1 MKMNVLTFTSLF
13 PNSLVPNFS
22 AFVARRMSSWAARHA
37 KRWAVIAPVPYF
49 PQLPISTP
57 WDLYSKISREEKL
70 GTWRVLHPRYF
81 MVPTVGT
88 RMQGIS
94 MALFSLRYV
103 RRLIRDEKRFD
114 LVDAHYVYP
123 DGYAALKVAKA
134 LGIPLVVS
142 ARGTDINLYP
152 NLPGI
157 RNKIRKVLRE
167 ADAVVGVSHALVDR
181 MIELGAS
188 PDRCYYI
195 PNGVDLTAFNPADGS
210 RSGRPTRRLL
220 AVGNLKPEKGFSL
233 LLEAINILKSEHPDL
248 RLSIVGSGPEE
259 SRLRAKCSQ
268 LGIQDKVTFLGAIP
282 HSEMPEHY
290 RRADVFCLSSLRE
303 GCPNVIMEAH
313 ATGLP
318 VAATPVGGVPEL
330 VRDGVNGFLAKG
342 HSPEAI
348 AHAIDRAI
356 DRIWDSDE
364 IRSTVANRSWEK
376 VADEIEAVFQKV
388 LSKR

>member
-1 MKMNVLTFTSLF
+1 MNVLTFTSLF
-13 PNSLVPNFS
+13 PNSIVPNFS

-37 KRWAVIAPVPYF
+37 ERWAVIAPVPYF

-57 WDLYSKISREEKL
+57 WDLYSKVSREEKL
-70 GTWRVLHPRYF
+70 GTWRVLHPRYL
-81 MVPTVGT
+81 MLPKLGT
-88 RMQGIS
+88 RMQGTS

-103 RRLIRDEKRFD
+103 RRLISDEKGFD

-157 RNKIRKVLRE
+157 RNKIRKVLDE
-167 ADAVVGVSHALVDR
+167 ADAVVGVSQALVDR

-188 PDRCYYI
+188 SDRCHLI
-195 PNGVDLTAFNPADGS
+195 PNGVNLNEFRPIN
-210 RSGRPTRRLL
+210 RSSSGYPSRRLL
-220 AVGNLKPEKGFSL
+220 AVGNLKPEKGFPS
-233 LLEAINILKSEHPDL
+233 LLEAVNILKSEHPDL
-248 RLSIVGSGPEE
+248 RLSIIGSGPEE

-268 LGIQDKVTFLGAIP
+268 LGIEDNVTFLGAIA

-303 GCPNVIMEAH
+303 GCPNVVMEAL
-313 ATGLP
+313 ATGIP
-318 VAATPVGGVPEL
+318 VAATPVGGVPEI
-330 VRDGVNGFLAKG
+330 VEDGVNGFLAYD

-348 AHAIDRAI
+348 AHAITQVIERAWI
-356 DRIWDSDE
+356 PDE
-364 IRSTVANRSWEK
+364 IRSTIANRSWEK
-376 VADEIEAVFQKV
+376 VSDEIEAVFQEV
-388 LSKR
+388 VSRT

>member
-1 MKMNVLTFTSLF
+1 MNVLTFTSLF
-13 PNSLVPNFS
+13 PNSIVPNFS
-22 AFVARRMSSWAARHA
+22 AFIARRMASWAARHA
-37 KRWAVIAPVPYF
+37 KRWAVVAPVPYF
-49 PQLPISTP
+49 PHLPISTP
-57 WDLYSKISREEKL
+57 WDLYSKISWEEKL
-70 GTWRVLHPRYF
+70 GIWRVLHPRYF
-81 MVPTVGT
+81 MVPKVGT
-88 RMQGIS
+88 RMQGTS

-103 RRLIRDEKRFD
+103 KRLIRDEKRFD

-195 PNGVDLTAFNPADGS
+195 PNGVDLNAFRPADGS
-210 RSGRPTRRLL
+210 RSGRPIRRLL
-220 AVGNLKPEKGFSL
+220 AVGNLKPEKGFPL
-233 LLEAINILKSEHPDL
+233 LLEAIKILTSEHPDL

-259 SRLRAKCSQ
+259 SRLRAKRGQ
-268 LGIQDKVTFLGAIP
+268 LGIQEQIRFLGAIP

-313 ATGLP
+313 ATGIP
-318 VAATPVGGVPEL
+318 VAATKVGGVPEL
-330 VRDGVNGFLAKG
+330 VKDGVNGFLAKDL
-342 HSPEAI
+342 SPEAI
-348 AHAIDRAI
+348 AHAIDQVI
-356 DRIWDSDE
+356 GQIWDSDE